1 MSATKL
7 FKNEEQEKMY
17 EKAIFNCC
25 CYNEELFK
33 YITTNDWRTLPLGI
47 IEQFNK
53 AYEKSKRDP
62 KTGVIIKPH
71 SMMNCIMMDP
81 SQELKIGTAG
91 YWMYDSVRPAYDLK
105 VIFLNDKKE
114 IINIFD
120 KDNVKDNG
128 IEIVHGGPFCGA
140 KVTSIFDSIFTH
152 ANIKLSQI
160 GPEVYE
166 IIFAAISPEGKEYT
180 LENLKLFN
188 FHLYKND
195 KAQITIAPLEELRDR
210 NTAVGFALKY
220 KDGAWKIKD
229 LEDDQEDYKEL
240 LETVKSKNLA

>member
-1 MSATKL
+1 MSTTKL
-7 FKNEEQEKMY
+7 FENEEQEKIY
-17 EKAIFNCC
+17 ERAIFNCC
-25 CYNEELFK
+25 CYNEELFR
-33 YITTNDWRTLPLGI
+33 YITTQDWRTLPLGI

-53 AYEKSKRDP
+53 AYEKSKKDT
-62 KTGVIIKPH
+62 KTGVIVKPH
-71 SMMNCIMMDP
+71 SMMNCIIMDP

-91 YWMYDSVRPAYDLK
+91 YWMYDSARPAYDLK
-105 VIFLNDKKE
+105 VIFLNENKE
-114 IINIFD
+114 IIEIFD
-120 KDNVKDNG
+120 KDNIKTNG
-128 IEIVHGGPFCGA
+128 LEIVYNRPFCGA
-140 KVTSIFDSIFTH
+140 RVTSIFDSTFSY
-152 ANIKLSQI
+152 ANVKLSQI
-160 GPEVYE
+160 NPEVDE

-180 LENLKLFN
+180 LEQLKLFN

-195 KAQITIAPLEELRDR
+195 KAQIIIAPLEELRDR